1 MAYSAHEYIDMV
13 ITYGACGGNS
23 HATSRLYAER
33 FPERKQP
40 NSSSILRCIHR
51 LRETG
56 SVFVTPSFRRQRGVR
71 RRACIE
77 EKILRAYENGKNV
90 CHIARSFGVSRS
102 NIYRILDRYEVRRF
116 DQLNRD
122 EKQRDTCEDVSN
134 VSAIEKSTG
143 KKNNIKITNDKSC
156 LSKEDIEKTVNEA
169 EKYRSEDEQQRER
182 ISAKNALELYC
193 SNMKSTID
201 TIKDKIDASDK
212 EKVLFKCNEVISWLE
227 ANQLAEKEKFVDKQK
242 ELEAICNPIVTEL
255 YQSGGTLDD
264 FPDTGG
270 AESNPSDGTGPT
282 IEKVD

>member
-1 MAYSAHEYIDMV
+1 M
-13 ITYGACGGNS
+13 
-23 HATSRLYAER
+23 
-33 FPERKQP
+33 
-40 NSSSILRCIHR
+40 
-51 LRETG
+51 
-56 SVFVTPSFRRQRGVR
+56 
-71 RRACIE
+71 
-77 EKILRAYENGKNV
+77 
-90 CHIARSFGVSRS
+90 RSFMPICLGALS
-102 NIYRILDRYEVRRF
+102 NSNV
-116 DQLNRD
+116 
-122 EKQRDTCEDVSN
+122 EKDVSN

-169 EKYRSEDEQQRER
+169 ENEQQRER

-193 SNMKSTID
+193 SNMKNMID

-255 YQSGGTLDD
+255 YQSGETSDG
-264 FPDTGG
+264 FSDTGG